1 MTLRQ
6 FLIAIRPRIAT
17 ACRETRGRRRSA
29 SVRVS
34 GGASVSDQRVAGCVG
49 DSRERVRRAAFRSL
63 SAFRIPPTNSLS
75 LTPSRPATR
84 DPRPGLPGRP
94 AIPRHGVAR
103 TPAIA
108 LVLLA
113 STIFAPAAAHAEAF
127 SDAAGRGAVSAFL
140 FAFTAGFLTSLTP
153 CVYPMIPITISV
165 FGGHRGVPRAHAV
178 ALATLYV
185 AGIATMFGTLGTSF
199 ALLGR
204 ACGTFLANPWVVVPL
219 ALFFFAMAASMFGAF
234 DLALPSGLQ
243 QRLARVGGRGFL
255 GAFLMGLVGG
265 LIAAPCTG
273 PPLAGILAYVATT
286 RDALRGFLLLATY
299 AAGIGVPFWAIAGFS
314 LHLPRSGAW
323 MEGVKSVF
331 GIALAVA
338 GLYYLRVVFPPLAQV
353 TGRSPA
359 FLAAAIAVIGLGI
372 LLGAVHLSFHAGS
385 RTRLRKALAIAL
397 AVAGLFA
404 AINYVLTPKIA
415 LTWLPTEAAG
425 LAHAR
430 VRGKPVVMD
439 FTADWCLPCREL
451 EVSVFSRPEIAALLE
466 NFVLVKI
473 DLTREDQDDSLPA
486 LKDRYSVSTLPAVRF
501 LAPSGQIVG
510 RIDNLVPWHI
520 FRNALLG
527 AQTEAS
533 RR

>member
-1 MTLRQ
+1 MTVRQ
-6 FLIAIRPRIAT
+6 FSIAIRA
-17 ACRETRGRRRSA
+17 
-29 SVRVS
+29 
-34 GGASVSDQRVAGCVG
+34 RVA
-49 DSRERVRRAAFRSL
+49 RA
-63 SAFRIPPTNSLS
+63 
-75 LTPSRPATR
+75 PAT
-84 DPRPGLPGRP
+84 
-94 AIPRHGVAR
+94 
-103 TPAIA
+103 A
-108 LVLLA
+108 LVLLG
-113 STIFAPAAAHAEAF
+113 AAILLPGTAHAEAF
-127 SDAAGRGAVSAFL
+127 SDAAGRGVVSAFL

-165 FGGHRGVPRAHAV
+165 FGGRRGVPRVHAV

-185 AGIATMFGTLGTSF
+185 AGIATMFGTLGTTF

-204 ACGTFLANPWVVVPL
+204 AFGTFLANPWVVVPL

-286 RDALRGFLLLATY
+286 RDGLRGFLLLATY

-314 LHLPRSGAW
+314 LHLPKSGAW

-353 TGRSPA
+353 TGRSST
-359 FLAAAIAVIGLGI
+359 FLAAAVAAVGLGI
-372 LLGAVHLSFHAGS
+372 LLGAVNLSFHAGS
-385 RTRLRKALAIAL
+385 RTRLRKTLGVALT
-397 AVAGLFA
+397 VAGLFA
-404 AINYVLTPKIA
+404 AINYFLTPKIPQ
-415 LTWLPTEAAG
+415 TWLSSEAAG

-439 FTADWCLPCREL
+439 FTADWCLPCREF
-451 EVSVFSRPEIAALLE
+451 EVSVFARPEVVALLE

-473 DLTREDQDDSLPA
+473 DLTREDQDDALPA
-486 LKDRYSVSTLPAVRF
+486 LKDRYGVSTLPAVRF
-501 LAPSGQIVG
+501 LAPGGQIVG
-510 RIDNLVPWHI
+510 RIDSLVPWHV
-520 FRNALLG
+520 FRRELLG
-527 AQTEAS
+527 AQEAAE

>member
-1 MTLRQ
+1 MPTRL
-6 FLIAIRPRIAT
+6 LIGPIRW
-17 ACRETRGRRRSA
+17 
-29 SVRVS
+29 
-34 GGASVSDQRVAGCVG
+34 QR
-49 DSRERVRRAAFRSL
+49 D
-63 SAFRIPPTNSLS
+63 
-75 LTPSRPATR
+75 
-84 DPRPGLPGRP
+84 LP
-94 AIPRHGVAR
+94 VVV
-103 TPAIA
+103 

-113 STIFAPAAAHAEAF
+113 GAILAPAAAHAEAF
-127 SDAAGRGAVSAFL
+127 SDAAGRGAVRAFL

-165 FGGHRGVPRAHAV
+165 FGGRGGVRRIHAV

-185 AGIATMFGTLGTSF
+185 AGIATMVGTLGTTF

-204 ACGTFLANPWVVVPL
+204 AFGTFLANPWVVVPL

-286 RDALRGFLLLATY
+286 RDGLRGFLLLATY

-314 LHLPRSGAW
+314 LHLPKSGAW

-338 GLYYLRVVFPPLAQV
+338 GLYYLRVVFPPLAQL

-359 FLAAAIAVIGLGI
+359 FLAVALAVVGLGI
-372 LLGAVHLSFHAGS
+372 LLGAVHLSFRADP
-385 RTRLRKALAIAL
+385 RARLRKALGIAL

-404 AINYVLTPKIA
+404 AINYVLTPRIA
-415 LTWLPTEAAG
+415 LRWLPTEAAG

-439 FTADWCLPCREL
+439 FTADWCLPCREF
-451 EVSVFSRPEIAALLE
+451 EVSVFARPEVATLLE
-466 NFVLVKI
+466 DFVLVKI
-473 DLTREDQDDSLPA
+473 DLTREDQDDALPA
-486 LKDRYSVSTLPAVRF
+486 LKDRYGVSTLPAVRF
-501 LAPSGQIVG
+501 LAPGGQIVG
-510 RIDNLVPWHI
+510 RIDNLVPWLV
-520 FRNALLG
+520 FKSALLQ
-527 AQTEAS
+527 AQAAAEQK
-533 RR
+533 

>member
-6 FLIAIRPRIAT
+6 FLDRRPGIFRQPVALLLLAT
-17 ACRETRGRRRSA
+17 TILA
-29 SVRVS
+29 
-34 GGASVSDQRVAGCVG
+34 
-49 DSRERVRRAAFRSL
+49 
-63 SAFRIPPTNSLS
+63 
-75 LTPSRPATR
+75 PAT
-84 DPRPGLPGRP
+84 
-94 AIPRHGVAR
+94 
-103 TPAIA
+103 
-108 LVLLA
+108 
-113 STIFAPAAAHAEAF
+113 AHAEAF

-165 FGGHRGVPRAHAV
+165 FGGRGGVRRAHAV

-185 AGIATMFGTLGTSF
+185 AGIATMFGTLGTTF

-204 ACGTFLANPWVVVPL
+204 AFGTFLANPWVVVPL

-243 QRLARVGGRGFL
+243 QRLSRVGGRGFL

-286 RDALRGFLLLATY
+286 RDGLRGFLLLATY

-314 LHLPRSGAW
+314 LHLPKSGAW

-331 GIALAVA
+331 GIALTVA

-353 TGRSPA
+353 TSRSPT
-359 FLAAAIAVIGLGI
+359 FLAAAIAATGLGI
-372 LLGAVHLSFHAGS
+372 LLGGVHLSFHAGS
-385 RTRLRKALAIAL
+385 RTRARKTLGIAL
-397 AVAGLFA
+397 TVAGLFA
-404 AINYVLTPKIA
+404 SINYGLTPRVA
-415 LTWLPTEAAG
+415 LRWLPTEAAG

-430 VRGKPVVMD
+430 VSEKPVVMD
-439 FTADWCLPCREL
+439 FTADWCLPCREF
-451 EVSVFSRPEIAALLE
+451 EVSVFARPEVAALLDD
-466 NFVLVKI
+466 FVLVKI
-473 DLTREDQDDSLPA
+473 DLTREDQDDALPA
-486 LKDRYSVSTLPAVRF
+486 LKDRYGVATLPAVRF
-501 LAPSGQIVG
+501 LAPGGQIVG
-510 RIDNLVPWHI
+510 RIDNLVPWRE
-520 FRNALLG
+520 FRRALLD
-527 AQTEAS
+527 AQTAA